1 LLLCLFVASGN
12 HILKP
17 GPSTDFQL
25 KLETISQDSSKKSD
39 KLTQAASTFRPSK
52 KPSFRPT
59 RASTN
64 PPKPKTQTAN
74 PSLQPSVLKNSSTAI
89 TRSKW
94 PAFNPSQQPSVKPSR
109 APSLRP
115 TQLPRLT
122 LIPSSSFPTL
132 DYDITTPLP
141 IPTLTKPTHLPT
153 INISSSPSIT
163 SAKPSFKPTRAPSL
177 YSTHSPVKFVPTSTS
192 APSPTLAPS
201 SSDDI
206 LYHSCT
212 EDYIFGC
219 RDKTCCTAAFFCSID
234 NFCEPRTDYF
244 PTFTAIDMIYTPG
257 RYVMTA
263 TPNAY
268 NIYYGNFSS
277 THGQTFISLVD
288 YFTQNLGGSS
298 WWNMNTAYYQII
310 DGVQTFCP
318 NSLQWVKSI
327 NLRSNYSTQA
337 LTQFDIINDLT
348 AAISAG
354 LLPVDENGIYSVMFA
369 GSLSVTVNGR
379 QKNWCG
385 FHSAFSYANTVLK
398 YQLVGDPSSSTIF
411 PNRCAAII
419 DDSSSANGHWGADS
433 AVNFFAHE
441 ATEIVT
447 NYDGAWSSQGVEN
460 ADFCTL
466 RFGAPLDPE
475 LNNANIVV
483 GQKKF
488 LVQENWVPNYGCR
501 ISKP

>member
-1 LLLCLFVASGN
+1 
-12 HILKP
+12 
-17 GPSTDFQL
+17 
-25 KLETISQDSSKKSD
+25 
-39 KLTQAASTFRPSK
+39 
-52 KPSFRPT
+52 
-59 RASTN
+59 
-64 PPKPKTQTAN
+64 
-74 PSLQPSVLKNSSTAI
+74 
-89 TRSKW
+89 
-94 PAFNPSQQPSVKPSR
+94 
-109 APSLRP
+109 
-115 TQLPRLT
+115 
-122 LIPSSSFPTL
+122 
-132 DYDITTPLP
+132 
-141 IPTLTKPTHLPT
+141 
-153 INISSSPSIT
+153 
-163 SAKPSFKPTRAPSL
+163 
-177 YSTHSPVKFVPTSTS
+177 
-192 APSPTLAPS
+192 
-201 SSDDI
+201 
-206 LYHSCT
+206 
-212 EDYIFGC
+212 
-219 RDKTCCTAAFFCSID
+219 
-234 NFCEPRTDYF
+234 
-244 PTFTAIDMIYTPG
+244 
-257 RYVMTA
+257 MTA

-277 THGQTFISLVD
+277 TYGQTFISLVD

-337 LTQFDIINDLT
+337 LTESDIINDLT

-385 FHSAFSYANTVLK
+385 FHSAFYYANTVLK

-475 LNNANIVV
+475 LNNANIVI

-488 LVQENWVPNYGCR
+488 LVQENWVPNYGCS
-501 ISKP
+501 ISNPFSTQTTLIPSFLPSQIPTIEVIVPSFKPSKLPTRRPSKIPTSKSPIIPTQIPSLKPSKKPTLRPSKKAPNDSVVF